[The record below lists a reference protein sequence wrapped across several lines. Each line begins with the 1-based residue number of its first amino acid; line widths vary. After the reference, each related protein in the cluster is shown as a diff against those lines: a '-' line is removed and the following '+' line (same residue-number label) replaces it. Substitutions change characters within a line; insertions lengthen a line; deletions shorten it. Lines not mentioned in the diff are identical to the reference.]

1 MLEVK
6 LIRTSM
12 VKIQNGHSLGI
23 ITVYGFMNDF
33 VTGKKEI
40 SLRR

>member
-1 MLEVK
+1 MFKVK
-6 LIRTSM
+6 LIRRSM
-12 VKIQNGHSLGI
+12 VKIQNGHSFGI
-23 ITVYGFMNDF
+23 ITVYDLNDF